1 MSALDPPPTAVREI
15 VARALAEDLG
25 ILGDVTSLAVIP
37 DDTLGG
43 GAFKARRGGII
54 SGTAAVTE
62 VYRQLD
68 PGVLLTWH
76 VEDGAEVNE
85 GDVLARVEGP
95 LRSILTGERT
105 ALNLLGHCSGVA
117 SLTRRFVRTVRGR
130 VRIRDTRKTT
140 PGLRALQRSAVR
152 AGGGF
157 NHRDSLSDAVL
168 IKDNHLA
175 GIELE
180 QAVDRARARW
190 PGRIVEIE
198 CDTLDQ
204 VSRAKAVGVDMILLD
219 NMSPTDVA
227 EAVAFLDGM
236 VYTEVSGGVDLTNV
250 AAYAEAGVDFISIG
264 SLTHSAP
271 TLDVALDLE

>member
-1 MSALDPPPTAVREI
+1 MSALDPPPTAIREI

-37 DDTLGG
+37 DDTSGG
-43 GAFKARRGGII
+43 GAFKTRRAGII

-68 PGVLLTWH
+68 PGVSLTWL

-130 VRIRDTRKTT
+130 VRIRDTRKTI

-204 VSRAKAVGVDMILLD
+204 VVRAKAVGVDMILLD
-219 NMSPTDVA
+219 NMSPTEVA
-227 EAVAFLDGM
+227 EAVAFLDGA
-236 VYTEVSGGVDLTNV
+236 VYTEVSGGVDLTTV
-250 AAYAEAGVDFISIG
+250 SAYAEAGVDFISIG

>member
-1 MSALDPPPTAVREI
+1 MSALDPPPTAIREI

-37 DDTLGG
+37 DDTFGG
-43 GAFKARRGGII
+43 GAFKARRAGII

-68 PGVLLTWH
+68 PGVSLTWL

-130 VRIRDTRKTT
+130 VRIRDTRKTI

-175 GIELE
+175 GAELE

-204 VSRAKAVGVDMILLD
+204 VVRAKAVGVDMILLD
-219 NMSPTDVA
+219 NMSPTEVA
-227 EAVAFLDGM
+227 EAVAFLDGA
-236 VYTEVSGGVDLTNV
+236 VYTEVSGGVDLTTV
-250 AAYAEAGVDFISIG
+250 SAYAEAGVDFISIG

-271 TLDVALDLE
+271 SLDVALDLE